1 MQRNDDDF
9 ISLNDCFNNSV
20 HACKKIVMTPFHWSG
35 RPSRA
40 GARPSQVS
48 VPPLAGA
55 RLAGVCPAG
64 ARLAGSRLGRSS
76 RALVS
81 GTRLGGL
88 SWAFVPG
95 VLP

>member
-35 RPSRA
+35 RPSR
-40 GARPSQVS
+40 
-48 VPPLAGA
+48 AGA